1 MAYKVIIM
9 PPAKRRMDMYVS
21 YTLEKL
27 RNRQAARAI
36 LDDAK
41 ATKKKLSVIADTLK
55 VCDNPVLARH
65 GYRKINFEKHRFLMI
80 YRIQGNQVLI
90 DGMFHELQDY
100 DGILIREL
108 HLD

>member
-1 MAYKVIIM
+1 M